1 MGGVPKQALSPVG
14 RCKTF
19 DASGDGYGRGEG
31 CAVAVLKQAPPGEL
45 PALAVLMATATNQ
58 DGRSSGL
65 TAPNGPSQ
73 SALIASALRS
83 AGAADAL
90 ILICTTLFAYLQY
103 CGGFLKRF

>member
-19 DASGDGYGRGEG
+19 DALGDGYGRGEG
-31 CAVAVLKQAPPGEL
+31 CAVAVLKQAQPGEL
-45 PALAVLMATATNQ
+45 PALAVLTDTATNQ

-83 AGAADAL
+83 AGAAVAL
-90 ILICTTLFAYLQY
+90 ILICLMMLWR
-103 CGGFLKRF
+103 RFDTEK